1 MDEQRKRFSE
11 TESSPG
17 DDAMKTVEGTTQDL
31 GYYVRLG
38 DKAAAGSSP
47 VGEMPS
53 NSITCDREIVKGSQ
67 SMRQIVVL
75 F

>member
-1 MDEQRKRFSE
+1 MDEQRKRFPE
-11 TESSPG
+11 TESSPSV
-17 DDAMKTVEGTTQDL
+17 DAVKTVEGTTQDL

-38 DKAAAGSSP
+38 DKAAGSSP